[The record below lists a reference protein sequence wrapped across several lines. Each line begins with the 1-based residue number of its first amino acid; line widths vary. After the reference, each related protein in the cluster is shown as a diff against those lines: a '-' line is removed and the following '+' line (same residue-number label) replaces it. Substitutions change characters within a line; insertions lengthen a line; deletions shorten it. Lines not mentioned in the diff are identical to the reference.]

1 MDCRI
6 LARDRIIG
14 FLSGE
19 PSGTRTIKGPLV
31 GNIVDQQDAHGA
43 TVVGGSNGA
52 EALLAGGIPDLQ
64 LYALAIELNGP
75 DLEVDSDR
83 GDERGRKGV
92 LTEPKKTA

>member
-6 LARDRIIG
+6 SLVTAS
-14 FLSGE
+14 SGSFQGK